1 MYLLLENPYHS
12 LLHTNIIWQLTA
24 FISELMLYS
33 YLSSTFVQSESLSR
47 AVFWLIFMSHN
58 MCLSQSHKLC
68 PHPHTRPLRP
78 ILLHTFRKCHW
89 CLLFQ
94 NPGTERSNLAS
105 GSSWSCTCRSHQLW
119 PVPLGSRRGQGRFG
133 MMLVR
138 HLCRSQLEKNEY
150 MDTRVFQKWHIVK
163 ENCNSRNHPSSVCM
177 NQFQEDPKCPLG
189 QKR

>member
-58 MCLSQSHKLC
+58 ICLSQSHKLY

-94 NPGTERSNLAS
+94 NPGRERSNLAS

-119 PVPLGSRRGQGRFG
+119 PVLLGLRQRQGRFG
-133 MMLVR
+133 MLLVR
-138 HLCRSQLEKNEY
+138 H
-150 MDTRVFQKWHIVK
+150 RVAGLGRLSSGAKMAMKPFVK
-163 ENCNSRNHPSSVCM
+163 SVFTIFAT
-177 NQFQEDPKCPLG
+177 NASFL
-189 QKR
+189 RVISNFRI